1 MKKHTGWNKVMLGVV
16 KSPSNKQS
24 TALNKTKSNLV
35 TPSMLSQIGSKTT
48 KNNTAIQR
56 RLSTYYA
63 NKAQKEP
70 MAVRND
76 M

>member
-24 TALNKTKSNLV
+24 TVLNKTKSNLD
-35 TPSMLSQIGSKTT
+35 TQSILSQIGSKTT
-48 KNNTAIQR
+48 KNVPIQR

-70 MAVRND
+70 MVVRND